1 MNNAFQVLARQR
13 QDFIILGLTGRTGS
27 GCTTSA
33 KIMGNGPSIVYPEP
47 SDLPKESGY
56 ELSEVSKK
64 RYTVAKKYA
73 ESYFPKFLNI
83 KVSDLITAILLQE
96 SKKSLANHIKTIE
109 GSLPVAQS
117 VLDES
122 KFALTQ
128 RKLNTNKKVIEFW
141 LFGKGEVPKLTSKR
155 ITSVLERCSIFSQ
168 NFKKELDN
176 KINDGVYTKLY
187 QEAGNSIRRYKK
199 PIHNPDDIIDV
210 ANLLYIPEVIDR
222 IIQTLRKANKLE
234 RKPTYISIDAFRNP
248 YEIRYF
254 KDRYSAFYLVSVNA
268 NNSDRKKYL
277 AKVAKLS
284 STSISELDRRESG
297 KVPTDS
303 EGDKCEGCGHKRVS
317 SGDKLEKLFLQNVPA
332 CLELSDIHLYNPK
345 KEPEN
350 HNALKAQLAWYVS
363 LMLHPG
369 LITPTSIERV
379 MQLAYSAK
387 VNSGCI
393 SRQVGAA
400 ITDVNYSI
408 KGIGWNDVPTGQVP
422 CNLRSLPELKDSF
435 NAKVYSE
442 YERND
447 DDFRNKADEHLQ
459 SFQSSNQDNL
469 IGMNLSYC
477 FKTIQNQVEGEKNQ
491 VHTRSLHAEEN
502 AFLQLSKTGGT
513 GIEGGKLFTTASPCE
528 LCAKKA
534 YQLGIKEII
543 YIDPY
548 PGIAKDH
555 IIANGTNPPRII
567 QFIGAVGDAY
577 HKLYTPL
584 MPMKDELEL
593 LKG

>member
-502 AFLQLSKTGGT
+502 AFLQLSKTGGM

>member
-96 SKKSLANHIKTIE
+96 SKNSLANHIKSIE

-128 RKLNTNKKVIEFW
+128 RKLNTNKKVIDFW

-168 NFKKELDN
+168 DFKKELDN

-199 PIHNPDDIIDV
+199 PIHNPDDTIDV

-297 KVPTDS
+297 KVSTDS

-459 SFQSSNQDNL
+459 SFQNSNQDNL